1 MKFFASLPVILCA
14 SPILAHTTTLPH
26 AHDVSPVPL
35 LIGLGIIITALRF
48 NKFYKGVIR

>member
-1 MKFFASLPVILCA
+1 MKFLASLPVVLCA

-35 LIGLGIIITALRF
+35 LIGLAIMTTAFMFGI
-48 NKFYKGVIR
+48 FYKRVIR